1 VVAEVRTVSSPEAE
15 SAVQQL
21 ATILSGNLSADLER
35 LRTYATKLSS
45 PDTWDG
51 RAATEFR
58 GPVWTASNAA
68 LMELQSQLDTLRQKV
83 DIITRD
89 IMQAG

>member
-1 VVAEVRTVSSPEAE
+1 VVSEVRTVSSPEAE
-15 SAVQQL
+15 AAVQQM
-21 ATILSGNLSADLER
+21 ATILSGNLSADLDR
-35 LRTYATKLSS
+35 LRTYATKLSN

-58 GPVWTASNAA
+58 GPVWAASNAA
-68 LMELQSQLDTLRQKV
+68 LLELQSQLEALRSKV
-83 DIITRD
+83 DVITRD